1 MPASPR
7 ATNQTHPVRIGF
19 IGIGNM
25 GRIMTRHLLDGGCEL
40 SVFDID
46 RESAS
51 GTLSSGACWAG
62 SPRDVAARSEI
73 VFTSLP
79 MPRDVE
85 AVATGP
91 GGILEGAA
99 SGTIICDVGTTDPD
113 TIRRIAAAA
122 EPAGVHVL
130 DSPVSGGTIGARSA
144 SLCIMVGGEE
154 TAFARARPVLELL
167 GKTILHC
174 GPLGSGAVCK
184 IANNLVNLG
193 SYFLVAE
200 AFALGIK
207 AGVRTQ
213 TLFDAIS
220 NSSGNTQSMQE
231 FPGGL
236 FAGNF
241 EGFALDLAAKDVG
254 LATQLGRRLGV
265 PMDSAARISSGSTP
279 RRWEGAGAS
288 RRRSRWCASWRNG
301 RTSRSGCDLFP
312 VICRSHRKSCNL
324 SADPRPSQKS
334 QESGLKPGL
343 RSRRETDSWGPAGGG
358 NDAIRLRTSTPG
370 SG

>member
-1 MPASPR
+1 MPASSPT
-7 ATNQTHPVRIGF
+7 ANQTHPVRIGF

-46 RESAS
+46 RESV
-51 GTLSSGACWAG
+51 SGALSLGASWAG
-62 SPRDVAARSEI
+62 SPRDVAAASEI

-79 MPRDVE
+79 MPKDVE
-85 AVATGP
+85 TVATGA
-91 GGILEGAA
+91 GGILEGATA
-99 SGTIICDVGTTDPD
+99 GTILCDVGTTDPD

-122 EPAGVHVL
+122 EPVGVQVL
-130 DSPVSGGTIGARSA
+130 DAPVSGGTAGARSA

-154 TAFARARPVLELL
+154 TAFARVKPILDLL

-184 IANNLVNLG
+184 IANNLINLG

-207 AGVRTQ
+207 AGVQTQ

-236 FAGNF
+236 FEGDFA

-254 LATQLGRRLGV
+254 LATQLGLRLGV
-265 PMDSAARISSGSTP
+265 PMDSAARIERQYAEALGRGWGKSSAVSVV
-279 RRWEGAGAS
+279 RLLEERANVE
-288 RRRSRWCASWRNG
+288 
-301 RTSRSGCDLFP
+301 
-312 VICRSHRKSCNL
+312 
-324 SADPRPSQKS
+324 
-334 QESGLKPGL
+334 
-343 RSRRETDSWGPAGGG
+343 
-358 NDAIRLRTSTPG
+358 IRV
-370 SG
+370 

>member
-1 MPASPR
+1 MSASPP
-7 ATNQTHPVRIGF
+7 TTKQTLPVRIGF

-25 GRIMTRHLLDGGCEL
+25 GRPMARHLLDGGCEL

-46 RESAS
+46 RNAAS
-51 GTLSSGACWAG
+51 GILSRGASWAG

-85 AVATGP
+85 AVATGA

-99 SGTIICDVGTTDPD
+99 PGTILCDVCTTDPD

-122 EPAGVHVL
+122 EPAGVQVL
-130 DSPVSGGTIGARSA
+130 DAPVSGGTIGARSA

-154 TAFARARPVLELL
+154 PAFARARPILELL

-207 AGVRTQ
+207 AGVQTQ

-241 EGFALDLAAKDVG
+241 DGFALDLAAKDVG

-265 PMDSAARISSGSTP
+265 PMDSADRIQRQYAEALGRGWGKSSAVSVV
-279 RRWEGAGAS
+279 RLLEERANVE
-288 RRRSRWCASWRNG
+288 
-301 RTSRSGCDLFP
+301 
-312 VICRSHRKSCNL
+312 
-324 SADPRPSQKS
+324 
-334 QESGLKPGL
+334 
-343 RSRRETDSWGPAGGG
+343 
-358 NDAIRLRTSTPG
+358 IRV
-370 SG
+370 

>member
-1 MPASPR
+1 M
-7 ATNQTHPVRIGF
+7 NQPHPVRIGF

-25 GRIMTRHLLDGGCEL
+25 GRIMAGHLLDGGHQL

-51 GTLSSGACWAG
+51 GILSRGASWTN

-79 MPRDVE
+79 MPQDVE

-91 GGILEGAA
+91 EGILSGASA
-99 SGTIICDVGTTDPD
+99 GSIICDVGTTDPD
-113 TIRRIAAAA
+113 TIRRIDAAAQ
-122 EPAGVHVL
+122 PVGVQVL
-130 DSPVSGGTIGARSA
+130 DAPVSGGTIGAQSA

-154 TAFARARPVLELL
+154 TAFARARPVLELW

-184 IANNLVNLG
+184 IANNLINLG

-207 AGVRTQ
+207 AGVQTR

-241 EGFALDLAAKDVG
+241 DGFALDLAAKDVG

-265 PMDSAARISSGSTP
+265 PMDSADRI
-279 RRWEGAGAS
+279 EKQYAKAL
-288 RRRSRWCASWRNG
+288 G
-301 RTSRSGCDLFP
+301 RGWG
-312 VICRSHRKSCNL
+312 KL
-324 SADPRPSQKS
+324 SAVSVVRLLEERAKV
-334 QESGLKPGL
+334 E
-343 RSRRETDSWGPAGGG
+343 
-358 NDAIRLRTSTPG
+358 IRG
-370 SG
+370 

>member
-7 ATNQTHPVRIGF
+7 TTKHPQPVRIGF

-25 GRIMTRHLLDGGCEL
+25 GRLMTEHLLDGGCEL
-40 SVFDID
+40 SVFDTD
-46 RESAS
+46 RNSAS
-51 GTLSSGACWAG
+51 GILSRGASWAD

-79 MPRDVE
+79 MPQDVE

-91 GGILEGAA
+91 EGILSGASA
-99 SGTIICDVGTTDPD
+99 GSIICDVGTTDPD
-113 TIRRIAAAA
+113 TIRRIDAAAQ
-122 EPAGVHVL
+122 PVGVQVL
-130 DSPVSGGTIGARSA
+130 DAPVSGGTIGAQNA
-144 SLCIMVGGEE
+144 SLCIMVGGDE

-184 IANNLVNLG
+184 IANNLINLG

-207 AGVRTQ
+207 AGVQTR
-213 TLFDAIS
+213 TLFDVIS

-241 EGFALDLAAKDVG
+241 DGFALDLAAKDVG

-265 PMDSAARISSGSTP
+265 PMDSADRI
-279 RRWEGAGAS
+279 EKQYAEAL
-288 RRRSRWCASWRNG
+288 G
-301 RTSRSGCDLFP
+301 RGWG
-312 VICRSHRKSCNL
+312 KL
-324 SADPRPSQKS
+324 SAVSVVRLLEERAKV
-334 QESGLKPGL
+334 E
-343 RSRRETDSWGPAGGG
+343 
-358 NDAIRLRTSTPG
+358 IRG
-370 SG
+370 

>member
-7 ATNQTHPVRIGF
+7 ATKRPQPFRIGF

-51 GTLSSGACWAG
+51 GILSRGASWAG
-62 SPRDVAARSEI
+62 SPREVAAASEI

-85 AVATGP
+85 AVATGA

-99 SGTIICDVGTTDPD
+99 PGTILCDVGTTDPD

-122 EPAGVHVL
+122 EPAGVQVL
-130 DSPVSGGTIGARSA
+130 DAPVSGGTIGARSA

-154 TAFARARPVLELL
+154 TAFARVRPVLELL

-200 AFALGIK
+200 AFALGIR
-207 AGVRTQ
+207 AGVQTQ

-241 EGFALDLAAKDVG
+241 GEGFALDLAAKDIG

-265 PMDSAARISSGSTP
+265 PMDSAARIEQQYAEALGRGWGRSSAVSVV
-279 RRWEGAGAS
+279 RLLEERANVE
-288 RRRSRWCASWRNG
+288 
-301 RTSRSGCDLFP
+301 
-312 VICRSHRKSCNL
+312 
-324 SADPRPSQKS
+324 
-334 QESGLKPGL
+334 
-343 RSRRETDSWGPAGGG
+343 
-358 NDAIRLRTSTPG
+358 IRV
-370 SG
+370 

>member
-1 MPASPR
+1 
-7 ATNQTHPVRIGF
+7 
-19 IGIGNM
+19 M
-25 GRIMTRHLLDGGCEL
+25 GRLMTRHLLDGGCEL

-51 GTLSSGACWAG
+51 DILSRGASWAG

-85 AVATGP
+85 AVAAGP

-99 SGTIICDVGTTDPD
+99 PGTILCDVGTTDPD

-122 EPAGVHVL
+122 EPAGVQVL
-130 DSPVSGGTIGARSA
+130 DAPVSGGTIGARSA

-154 TAFARARPVLELL
+154 TAFARARPILELL

-174 GPLGSGAVCK
+174 GSLGSGAVCK
-184 IANNLVNLG
+184 IANNLINLG

-200 AFALGIK
+200 AFALGIR
-207 AGVRTQ
+207 AGVQTQ

-241 EGFALDLAAKDVG
+241 AEGFALDLAAKDVG

-265 PMDSAARISSGSTP
+265 PMDSAARIERQYAEALGRGWGKSSAVSVV
-279 RRWEGAGAS
+279 RLLEERANVE
-288 RRRSRWCASWRNG
+288 
-301 RTSRSGCDLFP
+301 
-312 VICRSHRKSCNL
+312 
-324 SADPRPSQKS
+324 
-334 QESGLKPGL
+334 
-343 RSRRETDSWGPAGGG
+343 
-358 NDAIRLRTSTPG
+358 IRV
-370 SG
+370 